1 MRWEKI
7 ALKKLHETSALLRHF
22 TFLMSAEQVHE
33 QVSEYYG
40 KDLTQTSD
48 LKYTACVCT
57 SFKSK
62 KHSEIMSKFAPDV
75 LNRYYGCGSPIP
87 ECIEGKTVLD
97 LGSGTGRDVFLISV
111 LAGESGRSI
120 GVDMTDEQLEIAN
133 ASIPHHQ
140 KTFPHAS
147 PVEFRKGFIE
157 DLKGAGIEDNS
168 VDVVISNCVINLA
181 PDKQKVFNEI
191 YRVLKENGELC
202 ISDIFS
208 DRPLS
213 EAARNDK
220 VLVGECLGNV
230 LDLMTFMEV
239 MQKAGF
245 EEIFPVST
253 SRVPVSGIPPELVD
267 PETVFFSIT
276 FSAFKLKDKECRW
289 EGDVA
294 IYNGG
299 IEDHEDEF
307 DLDLNYKF
315 KKGEEVPV
323 CTMLATI
330 LGARYGRYFT
340 LKKVDPAPQKP
351 KTRSFITTIYDVSET
366 PTPGST
372 PSCCCCPGGKC
383 C

>member
-1 MRWEKI
+1 
-7 ALKKLHETSALLRHF
+7 
-22 TFLMSAEQVHE
+22 MSAEQVHD

-40 KDLTQTSD
+40 KDLSQTSD

-62 KHSEIMSKFAPDV
+62 RHSEIMSKFAPDV

-111 LAGESGRSI
+111 LAGRDGRSI
-120 GVDMTDEQLEIAN
+120 GIDMTDEQLKVAN
-133 ASIPHHQ
+133 DSVEHHK
-140 KTFPHAS
+140 KTFPEAS

-157 DLKGAGIEDNS
+157 DLKGAGIEDSS

-191 YRVLKENGELC
+191 YRVLKDNGELC

-213 EAARNDK
+213 DAARNDK

-230 LDLMTFMEV
+230 LDLMTFMEI
-239 MQKAGF
+239 MDKAGF
-245 EEIFPVST
+245 KEIFPVST

-267 PETVFFSIT
+267 PDTVFFSIT
-276 FSAFKLKDKECRW
+276 FSAFKLKEKECNW
-289 EGDVA
+289 EGDIAV
-294 IYNGG
+294 YNGG
-299 IEDHEDEF
+299 ILDHEDEF
-307 DLDLNYKF
+307 EFDLNHKF
-315 KKGEEVPV
+315 KKGEAVPV
-323 CTMLATI
+323 CTMMAAI
-330 LGARYGRYFT
+330 LSSRYGKYFT
-340 LKKVDPAPQKP
+340 LKKGEVPAEKP
-351 KTRSFITTIYDVSET
+351 KSRSFITTIYDVSQA
-366 PTPGST
+366 PTPGSG
-372 PSCCCCPGGKC
+372 PSCCCCSGGHC